1 MQQCFARVSCL
12 PANWLNL
19 SFGLLLP
26 NIPLLKHSLHL
37 TLRPTSIS
45 FDQPLSAL
53 LQHLTVLSAPAH
65 LSLHVWIPLSSHAQ
79 LDRLFNVDCSLVP
92 AGNGMVPVN
101 NMSMSNGSSMTS
113 VGANGTASPSITGGN
128 VIPQLPELSSSGLP
142 GAAGPQGQYAINPPA
157 DGSTSGGDQQDPA
170 YIAKQRQ
177 KKHEFILKQQRWLLF
192 LRHCAKCQYPDG
204 QCNYGS
210 SCAVAKQLWQHIL
223 GCSDARCEYPR
234 CCICLTLYVS
244 CVIKQREVMNQQF
257 CFGELPNLDELASS
271 ETQTWRASVQV
282 IACSAHAAFMI
293 IVCMS
298 RANMLNWHK

>member
-1 MQQCFARVSCL
+1 M
-12 PANWLNL
+12 
-19 SFGLLLP
+19 
-26 NIPLLKHSLHL
+26 
-37 TLRPTSIS
+37 
-45 FDQPLSAL
+45 
-53 LQHLTVLSAPAH
+53 
-65 LSLHVWIPLSSHAQ
+65 Q
-79 LDRLFNVDCSLVP
+79 LDLLARRSVITYTMGLAVRWLPLIAHWGS

-234 CCICLTLYVS
+234 YCTCLTLCAT
-244 CVIKQREVMNQQF
+244 CVTGQRKDWHHHL
-257 CFGELPNLDELASS
+257 CF
-271 ETQTWRASVQV
+271 
-282 IACSAHAAFMI
+282 
-293 IVCMS
+293 S
-298 RANMLNWHK
+298 RAVKPE

>member
-1 MQQCFARVSCL
+1 M
-12 PANWLNL
+12 
-19 SFGLLLP
+19 
-26 NIPLLKHSLHL
+26 
-37 TLRPTSIS
+37 
-45 FDQPLSAL
+45 
-53 LQHLTVLSAPAH
+53 
-65 LSLHVWIPLSSHAQ
+65 
-79 LDRLFNVDCSLVP
+79 LFECTYVA

-157 DGSTSGGDQQDPA
+157 DGSTSGGDQQDPQ

-177 KKHEFILKQQRWLLF
+177 KKQEFILKQQRWLLF

-204 QCNYGS
+204 QCNYGA

-234 CCICLTLYVS
+234 YCLTV
-244 CVIKQREVMNQQF
+244 
-257 CFGELPNLDELASS
+257 ELLLF
-271 ETQTWRASVQV
+271 VQ
-282 IACSAHAAFMI
+282 
-293 IVCMS
+293 
-298 RANMLNWHK
+298 